1 MLAGPDWDRTRPERH
16 LPASRSGDRTC
27 RVAPHIRQSMNKT
40 LVVDIGGTRVKL
52 MLEGAEQRVFDSG
65 ARMEPNEFVARL
77 RENSGGWKFDNISI
91 GFPSPVR
98 GGKIV
103 KDPKHLGK
111 GWVGFDFGK
120 SLGKPVQ
127 VINDAAMQALGSYHG
142 GRMLFLG
149 LGTGLGSALVWE
161 KTLFPLELG
170 DLPYRDRGII
180 ENYLGIPGVERFG
193 EREWKREVIY
203 AVTQLKNSFI
213 DDSVVLGGGLV
224 HRFDRLPAGVGRGQ
238 NENAYRGGVRLW
250 EIDRGTGKQ
259 KWRVL

>member
-1 MLAGPDWDRTRPERH
+1 MLAGPDRGSKRPKRH

-27 RVAPHIRQSMNKT
+27 RVAPHIGQSMNKT

-52 MLEGAEQRVFDSG
+52 MLEGAEQQMFDSG

-77 RENSGGWKFDNISI
+77 RENSGGWKFENISTGI
-91 GFPSPVR
+91 ASPVR

-120 SLGKPVQ
+120 SLGTPVQ

-149 LGTGLGSALVWE
+149 LGTGLCSALVCE
-161 KTLFPLELG
+161 TNLIPRDLG
-170 DLPYRDRGII
+170 DLSYCDRD
-180 ENYLGIPGVERFG
+180 
-193 EREWKREVIY
+193 
-203 AVTQLKNSFI
+203 
-213 DDSVVLGGGLV
+213 
-224 HRFDRLPAGVGRGQ
+224 
-238 NENAYRGGVRLW
+238 
-250 EIDRGTGKQ
+250 
-259 KWRVL
+259 

>member
-1 MLAGPDWDRTRPERH
+1 MLAGPDRGRPRPEKH

-27 RVAPHIRQSMNKT
+27 RVAPHIGQSMNKT

-52 MLEGAEQRVFDSG
+52 MLEGAEQRMFDSG

-77 RENSGGWKFDNISI
+77 KENTGSWKFDNISI

-127 VINDAAMQALGSYHG
+127 VINDAAMQALGSYHCRHSIEEILYCRLCRARRRQRSPLRSIA
-142 GRMLFLG
+142 GR
-149 LGTGLGSALVWE
+149 
-161 KTLFPLELG
+161 
-170 DLPYRDRGII
+170 
-180 ENYLGIPGVERFG
+180 N
-193 EREWKREVIY
+193 
-203 AVTQLKNSFI
+203 
-213 DDSVVLGGGLV
+213 
-224 HRFDRLPAGVGRGQ
+224 
-238 NENAYRGGVRLW
+238 
-250 EIDRGTGKQ
+250 
-259 KWRVL
+259 

>member
-1 MLAGPDWDRTRPERH
+1 MLAGRDRGRTRPERH
-16 LPASRSGDRTC
+16 LPASRSRDRTC

-52 MLEGAEQRVFDSG
+52 MLEGAEQRIFDSG

-120 SLGKPVQ
+120 LLGKPVQ

-149 LGTGLGSALVWE
+149 LGTGLGSALVWD
-161 KTLFPLELG
+161 KTLMSLELG
-170 DLPYRDRGII
+170 DLPYHDGHII
-180 ENYLGIPGVERFG
+180 ENYLGVPGLALLG
-193 EREWKREVIY
+193 EKKWKREVLY
-203 AVTQLKNSFI
+203 AVKQLKRSFI
-213 DDSVVLGGGLV
+213 ADYVVLGGGNV
-224 HRFDRLPAGVGRGQ
+224 RRFDKLPKGVEPGQ
-238 NENAYRGGVRLW
+238 NENAFLGGKRLW
-250 EIDRGTGKQ
+250 ESKRHSREL
-259 KWRVL
+259 KW